1 MFVNFSDLPG
11 QQNLF
16 LDYMYEFE
24 SVKDFYHKD
33 FRDTEAFRS
42 HFAEVAGKKRNHRTL
57 LSSILHDQYE
67 NLTPSKKTLENI
79 DLLSSD
85 KTLAVVTGQQLGLY
99 GGPLYT
105 FYKIITAIKLC
116 SFLKDKYEAYR
127 FVPVFWLEGDDHD
140 FDEVRSANLIG
151 ESNDVVNVVYNDG
164 EPSEVNRGSMGK
176 LTFNSS
182 ISQTNEE
189 VNSILRDNDFKP
201 RIMEKLKNYYKE
213 GETFKSSFRKLLF
226 DIFDEYGIIF
236 FDPQDGRIK
245 ELLRPVFRQELE
257 NFSDHTKELV
267 QISAELEEVYHA
279 QVKVNPINLFYSDE
293 DGRYLIE
300 PADDDFRLKSKRKK
314 ILKHT
319 IMEMLDSNPDKFSPN
334 VLLRPI
340 CQDYILPTAFY
351 VGGPGEIS
359 YFAQVIPLYKFYN
372 VPQPVVYPRSSLT
385 IVEKNI
391 QKTIDKYSLRF
402 NDFFNDKETLFENVI
417 KSISDMEFESEF
429 QACER
434 EIQQSLDK
442 LKGKLLSIDKTL
454 NDAVSKV
461 NERVDQSLKILK
473 DKTNEAQKKKH
484 ESTIRQLNK
493 ASNVLFPNGNFQE
506 RELSFIYFA
515 HKYGLDIIKWMFS
528 ELAINRF
535 EHQITEL

>member
-16 LDYMYEFE
+16 LDYMYEFNN
-24 SVKDFYHKD
+24 VRDFYRKD
-33 FRDTEAFRS
+33 FRDTELFNS
-42 HFAEVAGKKRNHRTL
+42 HFAEVAGKKRNHRAL

-67 NLTPSKKTLENI
+67 NFTPSKKTLENI
-79 DLLSSD
+79 DLLASD

-116 SFLKDKYEAYR
+116 SFLKDKYETYR

-140 FDEVRSANLIG
+140 FDEIRSANLIG
-151 ESNDVVNVVYNDG
+151 DNNEVFKVEYNDG
-164 EPSEVNRGSMGK
+164 EPLEVNRGSMGK
-176 LTFNSS
+176 LAFNSS
-182 ISQTNEE
+182 ISQTNQE
-189 VNSILRDNDFKP
+189 VNSLLRDNDFKP
-201 RIMEKLKNYYKE
+201 QLMEKLTACYKE
-213 GETFKSSFRKLLF
+213 GETFKSSFKKLLF
-226 DIFDEYGIIF
+226 DIFDEYGIVF
-236 FDPQDGRIK
+236 FDPQDEKIK
-245 ELLRPVFRQELE
+245 ELLKPVFKQELD
-257 NFSDHTKELV
+257 NFHDHTKELV
-267 QISAELEEVYHA
+267 KISAELEEIYHA
-279 QVKVNPINLFYSDE
+279 QVKVNPINLFFDDD

-300 PADDDFRLKSKRKK
+300 PADDDYRLKSKRKK
-314 ILKHT
+314 IQKNTL
-319 IMEMLDSNPDKFSPN
+319 MEMLESNPQKFSPN

-359 YFAQVIPLYKFYN
+359 YFAQVIPLYNFYN
-372 VPQPVVYPRSSLT
+372 VPQPVIYPRSSLT

-391 QKTIDKYSLRF
+391 QKTFDKYNLKF
-402 NDFFNDKETLFENVI
+402 NDFFHEKEILFDTVI
-417 KSISDMEFESEF
+417 KSISDLEFESEF

-434 EIQQSLDK
+434 EIHASLDK
-442 LKGKLLSIDKTL
+442 LKGKLLTIDKTL
-454 NDAVSKV
+454 NDAASKV
-461 NERVDQSLKILK
+461 YEKADQSLKILK

-515 HKYGLDIIKWMFS
+515 HKYGTDIIKWMFS